1 MAGGTPDWL
10 NELHRRRT
18 SALDD
23 VDRFINGAKG
33 TRLTAQALSGN
44 RGGAFVVGWR
54 VCATCPDGQ
63 RREFHVLGERGFPYT
78 APRIAV
84 AAHPGV
90 LAWPHVERDGL
101 MCLLSPDAAVSS
113 EKTVEVVEDLLNR
126 ACDLAAESD
135 GRRNVDDFRSEFLS
149 YWTIASDGAVRFDS
163 ILDPSGP
170 SRLVK
175 VWSGGG
181 MWAFGEDADLL
192 TRWLK
197 RRGAVTRHG
206 GDFAFEDAVL
216 MWLPSPLTPTEYPS
230 DASDLRELAR
240 DRSRDAVSI
249 LEDLATSRTSA
260 VHVVIGAPSANGVC
274 FGGVSLPR
282 SDNVSGRRDKRQLE
296 AGFRPG
302 RVPKKLMV
310 DRRLAKGVKVTK
322 SIVQRADHGW
332 IHGRDGDLRQ
342 DGLRTS
348 RVAVLGCGSL
358 GSGVAR
364 LLAQAGVGNLFLVD
378 PGDLDWPNV
387 SRHILGA
394 TSVNKNKATE
404 LARRIQE
411 AYPHLGDI
419 KCLAKRVGP
428 DAEAL
433 VHEIASFD
441 LIVSTMG
448 NWAAEGFLSDVQ
460 LRSADFPPILFGW
473 LERHAVAAHAVFV
486 ARGSGCLRCGV
497 NDTGDPLLSVAEWPI
512 GAEDRQEPFCGA
524 LYTPYGPT
532 ELCWSHA
539 LVAERALDVLTG
551 EANPAAHRVWIGR
564 RRHLEAANGVWSRKW
579 IEHVGNPGDGG
590 LIVEREWS
598 STECSFCAGPG
609 PHIGDTQSSS
619 RG

>member
-1 MAGGTPDWL
+1 
-10 NELHRRRT
+10 
-18 SALDD
+18 
-23 VDRFINGAKG
+23 
-33 TRLTAQALSGN
+33 
-44 RGGAFVVGWR
+44 
-54 VCATCPDGQ
+54 
-63 RREFHVLGERGFPYT
+63 
-78 APRIAV
+78 
-84 AAHPGV
+84 
-90 LAWPHVERDGL
+90 

-149 YWTIASDGAVRFDS
+149 YWTMASDGAVRFDS

-274 FGGVSLPR
+274 FGGVSVPR
-282 SDNVSGRRDKRQLE
+282 SDNVSGRRDKRQPE

-387 SRHILGA
+387 SRHTLGA

-419 KCLAKRVGP
+419 KGLAKKVGP
-428 DAEAL
+428 DAGTL
-433 VHEIASFD
+433 VQEIASFD

-460 LRSADFPPILFGW
+460 FHSADFPPILFGW

-532 ELCWSHA
+532 ELCWAHA

-598 STECSFCAGPG
+598 SAECSFCAGPG